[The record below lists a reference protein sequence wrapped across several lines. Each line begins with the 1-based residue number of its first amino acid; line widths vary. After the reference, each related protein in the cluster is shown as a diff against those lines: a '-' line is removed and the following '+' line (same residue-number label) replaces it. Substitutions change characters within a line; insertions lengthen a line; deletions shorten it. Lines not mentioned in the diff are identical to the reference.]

1 MSSRRLV
8 LLAIGLPLLVTACG
22 APLAVTAV
30 SYGADGV
37 SLAETGKSTGDHL
50 ISMVSK
56 QDCAVWRVIQH
67 QKICNPREDGHDP
80 YDVNYD
86 QAMPMPSEDGVSYAP
101 PLRAKADAPAA
112 SWTADTYK
120 TSDAPPAPGAATPV
134 TATEPAAVTSPS
146 PTADS
151 KAPANKPAKKKVVAK
166 NVKKPSPSRE
176 ASVP

>member
-120 TSDAPPAPGAATPV
+120 TSDAPPAPAAATPV
-134 TATEPAAVTSPS
+134 TATEPAAVTSPP

-166 NVKKPSPSRE
+166 NVKKPSPGRE